1 MTFFIYSALFNA
13 FVAGLLGT
21 VVILKNRKDII
32 NRLFF
37 GLTFSVIFWSLSYWQ
52 WMSADDSSSALFWSR
67 ILSIGSLFIP
77 VFYFHWIMAFT
88 GANKQKA
95 VLIRL
100 IYAVVFI
107 FLLFSFSDYF
117 IKGVEPKY
125 IFSFWPVP
133 GILYNLYL
141 IFIYFGLTV
150 YALIILWRHYK
161 IDSGAKKQSI
171 KYIIIGSII
180 GFGGGATNFFLW
192 YNIPIYPYGN
202 ALVSLYPIVF
212 AIATFKYGLFN
223 IKVIATELLTFSIWI
238 FIVIRLFLSETLQER
253 LVDGSL
259 LVFLVVSGI
268 LLIRSVLKE
277 VKHREE
283 VENLAKQLKTA
294 NARLKKLDT
303 AKSEFISIA
312 SHQLRTPLT
321 VIKGYL
327 SMIKGGD
334 FGLVNEKQKDPMDKV
349 AESSERL
356 VQLVEN
362 MLNVSRIE
370 AGRVQ
375 FNFSEIQLEDLVKS
389 VVDELMTK
397 AKIKSL
403 RLNLKL
409 PSEPL
414 PKLKIDEEKIR
425 QVIMNLIE
433 NSIKYT
439 DQGSVSVE
447 LSREGEKIKFSVSD
461 TGAGIKKEDMNKLF
475 QKFSRGTGVTASI
488 DGTGL
493 GLFVAKQMIVAH
505 KGRIWAESEGEGKG
519 SKFCFTLPIN

>member
-1 MTFFIYSALFNA
+1 MNFFIYSALLNA
-13 FVAGLLGT
+13 FIAGLLGI

-32 NRLFF
+32 NKLFF
-37 GLTFSVIFWSLSYWQ
+37 GLSFSVVLWSLSYWQ
-52 WMSADDSSSALFWSR
+52 WMSADNFSSALFWSR

-77 VFYFHWIMAFT
+77 IFYFHWIIAFA
-88 GANKQKA
+88 GLNKRKQR
-95 VLIRL
+95 LIKS

-107 FLLFSFSDYF
+107 FLLFSFSNYF
-117 IKGVEPKY
+117 IKGVEPKH

-141 IFIYFGLTV
+141 IFIYFGLTA
-150 YALIILWRHYK
+150 YSLFILGRQYK
-161 IDSGAKKQSI
+161 VSSGEKKQSI
-171 KYIIIGSII
+171 KYIIIGSLI

-202 ALVSLYPIVF
+202 ILGSVYPIVF

-238 FIVIRLFLSETLQER
+238 FIVVRLFLSETLQER
-253 LVDGSL
+253 LIDASL
-259 LVFLVVSGI
+259 LVFLVVSGL

-283 VENLAKQLKTA
+283 VEKLAGQLKSA

-327 SMIKGGD
+327 SMIKSGD
-334 FGLVNEKQKDPMDKV
+334 FGQLNKKQKEPMDKV
-349 AESSERL
+349 SESSERL

-370 AGRVQ
+370 AGRIQ
-375 FNFSEIQLEDLVKS
+375 FNFSDIQLENLVKS
-389 VVDELMTK
+389 VVDELTTK
-397 AKIKSL
+397 AKLKSL

-414 PKLKIDEEKIR
+414 PKLKLDEEKMR

-447 LSREGEKIKFSVSD
+447 LRREGENIKFSVVD
-461 TGAGIKKEDMNKLF
+461 TGAGIKKEDMGKLF
-475 QKFSRGTGVTASI
+475 QKFSRGTGATASME
-488 DGTGL
+488 GTGL
-493 GLFVAKQMIVAH
+493 GLYVARQMVEAH
-505 KGRIWAESEGEGKG
+505 KGKIWAESEGEGMG
-519 SKFCFTLPIN
+519 SKFCFTLPV